1 MTTPEVVAAGSAYL
15 RMVGPAYGA
24 IGLGLALYFA
34 SQGAGRAVGPLFAG
48 LTRLGLAAVGGL
60 LVTRVWGGGPAAV
73 YAVMAVS
80 LVGYGLA
87 MAAVV
92 LRGPLASAGVKM
104 RSEPAR
110 R

>member
-1 MTTPEVVAAGSAYL
+1 MTTSRSSRPGSAYL
-15 RMVGPAYGA
+15 RTVGPAYGA

-60 LVTRVWGGGPAAV
+60 AGHQSVGRRPGAV
-73 YAVMAVS
+73 YAVMAAS

-92 LRGPLASAGVKM
+92 VRGPLHRGTESK
-104 RSEPAR
+104 
-110 R
+110 